1 MSRSVKCSMLVS
13 RKAVPLRGF
22 ARTLLLSLA
31 VLCAGH
37 AARADEFLGGPGGSR
52 FNPLRCPL
60 GTAVVGLAGRA
71 GDVIDTIQLFC
82 GKGRGDPDLDTITQ
96 GRIGPSQGGGPISA
110 KCPIFHAAT
119 SIDVRTREFNGNIV
133 ISQILLHCRATL
145 DGSQEVVRFFGGGGG
160 DDAGSHECNPNTYIN
175 GFAGRSGTFIDAIA
189 IFRCV
194 KRSSLN

>member
-1 MSRSVKCSMLVS
+1 MRASVLAAAGLSIVSGSTVLAADIRVMSGGAPKEV
-13 RKAVPLRGF
+13 
-22 ARTLLLSLA
+22 LA
-31 VLCAGH
+31 VLTPEFEKQTGH
-37 AARADEFLGGPGGSR
+37 KVHF
-52 FNPLRCPL
+52 
-60 GTAVVGLAGRA
+60 TY
-71 GDVIDTIQLFC
+71 
-82 GKGRGDPDLDTITQ
+82 
-96 GRIGPSQGGGPISA
+96 
-110 KCPIFHAAT
+110 
-119 SIDVRTREFNGNIV
+119 IV